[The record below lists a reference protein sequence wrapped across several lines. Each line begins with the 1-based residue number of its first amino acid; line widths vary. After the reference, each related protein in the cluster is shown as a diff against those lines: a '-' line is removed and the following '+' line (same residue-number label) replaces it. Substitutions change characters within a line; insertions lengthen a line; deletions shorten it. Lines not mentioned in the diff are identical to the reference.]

1 MSLNLKRFDITSIP
15 DDSVIVFL
23 GKRRTGKSFLVKDL
37 LYYHR
42 DIPIGTIISA
52 TERANK
58 FYNDIAP
65 SMFIHDEY
73 TSPLIST
80 VCKRQQII
88 KKKIDKEIDRTG
100 RSQIDARTLLIMDDC
115 LYDNSWVY
123 DKNIMQLFLN
133 GRHWGVLFMITMQHP
148 LGIPPCLRTN
158 IDYVFILRDN
168 NIKNR
173 KKIYENYASM
183 FHSFEMFCT
192 VMDQCTENFECL
204 VIQIN
209 SDSNR
214 LQDQVFWY
222 KASKHENFKIGAKE
236 FWDAHRLAAASKA
249 DDDDDDELF
258 DASDYVK
265 KNKVNLSVKKKLS
278 K

>member
-23 GKRRTGKSFLVKDL
+23 GRRRTGKSFLVKDL

-42 DIPIGTIISA
+42 NIPIGTIISA
-52 TERANK
+52 TEKANK
-58 FYNDIAP
+58 FYSYIAP
-65 SMFIHDEY
+65 SLFIHDEY
-73 TSPLIST
+73 TPSLINT

-88 KKKIDKEIDRTG
+88 RKKIDKEIVQSG
-100 RSQIDARTLLIMDDC
+100 ASKIDPRTLLVMDDC

-133 GRHWGVLFMITMQHP
+133 GRHWGVLFLLTMQHP

-168 NIKNR
+168 NYKNR
-173 KKIYENYASM
+173 RKIWENYASM
-183 FHSFEMFCT
+183 FPTFEMFCT

-209 SDSNR
+209 TDSNR

-222 KASKHENFKIGAKE
+222 KAAKHDNYKMGAKE
-236 FWDAHRLAAASKA
+236 FWDAHYAAMEAHK
-249 DDDDDDELF
+249 DDEEDDEMF
-258 DASDYVK
+258 DASQYVK
-265 KNKVNLSVKKKLS
+265 KKMHLPVKKK

>member
-1 MSLNLKRFDITSIP
+1 MTLNIKKFDITSIT

-52 TERANK
+52 TEIANT
-58 FYNDIAP
+58 FYGDIVP
-65 SMFIHDEY
+65 PVFIHDEY
-73 TSPLIST
+73 TQHLIHN
-80 VCKRQQII
+80 VCMRQKII
-88 KKKIDKEIDRTG
+88 KKKIDKVVLRTG
-100 RSQIDARTLLIMDDC
+100 SCNIDKRTLLIMDDC

-123 DKNIMQLFLN
+123 DKNILQLFLN
-133 GRHWGVLFMITMQHP
+133 GRHWGVLFMLTMQHP

-183 FHSFEMFCT
+183 FPTFEVFQS
-192 VMDQCTENFECL
+192 VMDQCTENYECL

-209 SDSNR
+209 SESNK

-222 KASKHENFKIGAKE
+222 KASEHQDFRIGAPE
-236 FWDAHRLAAASKA
+236 FWNAHKDNCLGDS
-249 DDDDDDELF
+249 DEDDEMF
-258 DASDYVK
+258 DASQYEKKK
-265 KNKVNLSVKKKLS
+265 KNRLSVKKRH
-278 K
+278 